1 MEKLKVIYRKTEDL
15 IPYVRNA
22 RTHSDEQVAR
32 IAASIREFGWTNPIL
47 VDGDNGIIAGH
58 GRLAAARKMGMTEV
72 PTIEL
77 SGMTDVQ
84 KRAYILADN
93 RLALDA
99 GWDDELLAIELEE
112 LKDLNF
118 DVSLTGFSPDEI
130 DGLIDNGEECAE
142 ESEDAELPE
151 TPEEPVTKTGD
162 VWILGRHRLICGDS
176 CTSGAVE
183 QLMQDDRADMYLTD
197 PPYNVAYQGSTK
209 DALTIM
215 NDSMDD
221 ASFRQFL
228 IDAFSMA
235 DSVMKPGASFY
246 IWHADLEGFNFRGAC
261 RDVEWKVREC
271 LVWVKNSLVIGR
283 QDYQWRHEPCLYGWK
298 DGASHNW
305 YSDRSQTT
313 VLEFNKP
320 ARNGEHPTMKPVELF
335 RYLIEN
341 SSKSGDVILDSFGGS
356 GTTLIACE
364 ESGRC
369 ARLIELDPKYCD
381 VIVRRWQNMTGKHAV
396 LESSGETFDE
406 LAS

>member
-183 QLMQDDRADMYLTD
+183 QLMRDDRADMYLTD
-197 PPYNVAYQGSTK
+197 PPYNVAYQGGTK

-341 SSKSGDVILDSFGGS
+341 SSKSGDVILNSFGGS

-381 VIVRRWQNMTGKHAV
+381 AIVRRWQNMTGKHAV

>member
-197 PPYNVAYQGSTK
+197 PPYNVAYQGGTK

>member
-197 PPYNVAYQGSTK
+197 PPYNVAYQGGTK

-235 DSVMKPGASFY
+235 DSVMKPEASFY

-320 ARNGEHPTMKPVELF
+320 ARNGEHPPMKPVELF